1 MEVASPLTSLRPS
14 PGGGGVVLLSNKR
27 ACSPAQLLCPS
38 STTDVDGIPDHM
50 SSSQPSK
57 RRRFHAP
64 SEIDSLSADFSS
76 HSLFFN
82 SSRNTLPSSQ
92 QMSIFAA
99 NGGM

>member
-14 PGGGGVVLLSNKR
+14 PGGGGVLSNKR
-27 ACSPAQLLCPS
+27 ACSPAQLLCPA
-38 STTDVDGIPDHM
+38 DVDGIPDNDRIIA
-50 SSSQPSK
+50 SQASK

-76 HSLFFN
+76 HTLFFN
-82 SSRNTLPSSQ
+82 GSKNSMPSSQ
-92 QMSIFAA
+92 QKSIFAA